1 MNTFLIDDEAN
12 CTDVLQVL
20 LAKYCP
26 EIQIQGI
33 FNDAEFALDAIHRE
47 RPQLIFLDIE
57 MPMLNGFEL
66 LRRCEPLDF
75 KVIFTT
81 AYDQYAVKA
90 FKFNALDY
98 LLKPV
103 DKAELIAAVSKAW
116 QNARPSP
123 ARLDAVQYLKNN
135 PIPERI
141 ALPVG
146 QELLMVEVAD
156 IQYVASDGAYVS
168 VFLKDQNKPVM
179 LSKSLREFEEL
190 LNNPDFFR
198 AHNSY
203 LVNLKFIKKIIR
215 NEGGEIVMANGRSL
229 PVARA
234 KKHDLLGLIAKV

>member
-1 MNTFLIDDEAN
+1 MNTFLIDDEPN

-26 EIQIQGI
+26 EIQVQGV
-33 FNDAEFALDAIHRE
+33 FNDAELALETICRE

-75 KVIFTT
+75 KVVFTT
-81 AYDQYAVKA
+81 AYDQYAIKG
-90 FKFNALDY
+90 FKFNVLDY

-103 DKAELIAAVSKAW
+103 DKAELMAAVSKAR
-116 QNARPSP
+116 QNASPSP
-123 ARLDAVQYLKNN
+123 ARLDAVYHLKNN
-135 PIPERI
+135 PVPERI

-146 QELLMVEVAD
+146 QELLMVEVAN

-168 VFLKDQNKPVM
+168 VYLKDQNKPVL

-190 LNNPDFFR
+190 LNNPGFFR

-203 LVNLKFIKKIIR
+203 LVNLKFIKKIMR
-215 NEGGEIVMANGRSL
+215 NEGGEIVMANGHSL

-234 KKHDLLGLIAKV
+234 KKPDLLGLIAKV